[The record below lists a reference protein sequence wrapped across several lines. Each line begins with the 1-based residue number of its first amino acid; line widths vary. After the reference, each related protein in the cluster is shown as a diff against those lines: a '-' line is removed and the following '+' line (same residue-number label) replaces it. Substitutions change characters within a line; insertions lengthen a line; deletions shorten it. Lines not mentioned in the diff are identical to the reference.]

1 MRLVKNDR
9 VAKRLGFVVL
19 GLLPALLVLPVYGDR
34 ATEIESR
41 LLSGI
46 KYLAADELEGRGV
59 GTNGLNK
66 AADFVRDA
74 FRDAGLDVTRVDGD
88 AFQPFTMTTGSKL
101 GEKNTLTLTGPDGQ
115 RSEWKH
121 GSDFRTCSFGGSGR
135 FEGEIVFGGY
145 AIDAKNAKYQDF
157 AGVDLKGKIVII
169 MRRNPQQGNP
179 HGKFGGQHGRVS
191 AHASLSRKVSNAFG
205 KGAAAILF
213 VNDPYTVRKNADD
226 DQTMADKE
234 SRRVDTAAVA
244 LVSIDPAEAEKVAA
258 ARNKLSAAVN
268 RLKSAKAAVKNGN
281 NDRLMAFGYGGNAR
295 GARAIPIAHVTQRV
309 INRLLAA
316 SLNKKSLADLEA
328 EIDKDLKPRT
338 NVLAGWKLT
347 GEISVNRI
355 QTEVKNVIGVL
366 EGAGPLADETVVIGA
381 HYDHVGMGGPGSL
394 APGSKAVHNGADD
407 NASGTVALIEIARR
421 LASRKEKLARR
432 VVFIA
437 FTAEE
442 RGLRGSAHYVRNPIV
457 PLEKT
462 VAMLNMDMV
471 GRMKDDK
478 LIVYGIGTA
487 PRWKKLIED
496 AGKRHDFKLTLKPG
510 GFGPS
515 DHSSFYGKK
524 MPVLH
529 FFTGTHRDYHRPG
542 DDWEKINIA
551 GMSRV
556 VDMVEEL
563 ALDTIGQTER
573 PQYVEVKRKSAAA
586 RSGSRP
592 YFGSIPD
599 FGSEAKGYAIMGVA
613 GGSPAQTGGLKGG
626 DAIIELAGQKIGNL
640 SDFDLALRKHKPGDE
655 VEIVVLRKGKNVKL
669 KVILGKPR

>member
-1 MRLVKNDR
+1 MRSVKNDR
-9 VAKRLGFVVL
+9 FVKRLGFLVL
-19 GLLPALLVLPVYGDR
+19 GLVATLPVYGDR

-41 LLSGI
+41 MLDDI
-46 KYLAADELEGRGV
+46 KYLSSDELEGRGV
-59 GTNGLNK
+59 GTDGLNK
-66 AADFVRDA
+66 AADFVRNA
-74 FRDAGLDVTRVDGD
+74 FREAGLDVTRVDGD

-101 GEKNTLTLTGPDGQ
+101 GKTNTLTLIGPDGQ
-115 RSEWKH
+115 KFELKH
-121 GSDFRTCSFGGSGR
+121 GRDFRTCSFGGSGR
-135 FEGEIVFGGY
+135 FEADIVFGGY
-145 AIDAKNAKYQDF
+145 AIDAKKAGYQDF
-157 AGVDLKGKIVII
+157 ADVDLKGKAVII

-179 HGKFGGQHGRVS
+179 HGKFGGQHGGVS
-191 AHASLSRKVSNAFG
+191 AHASLTRKVSNAFG
-205 KGAAAILF
+205 KGAAAVLF
-213 VNDPYTVRKNADD
+213 VNDPHSVRKNADENK
-226 DQTMADKE
+226 TIIDKE
-234 SRRVDTAAVA
+234 SLRVDTAASD
-244 LVSIDPAEAEKVAA
+244 LVRIDKSEVKKVTA
-258 ARNKLSAAVN
+258 ARKKLSAAVN
-268 RLKSAKAAVKNGN
+268 RLKAAKNTVKKGN
-281 NDRLMAFGYGGNAR
+281 HDRLMAFGYGGNAR
-295 GARAIPIAHVTQRV
+295 GADAIPIAHVTQKV
-309 INRLLAA
+309 IDQLLAQ
-316 SLNKKSLADLEA
+316 SPNKKSLADVEA

-338 NVLAGWKLT
+338 SVIEGWKLK
-347 GEISVNRI
+347 GEISVNRT
-355 QTEVKNVIGVL
+355 QVEVKNVIGVL

-381 HYDHVGMGGPGSL
+381 HYDHVGMGGTGSL

-421 LASRKEKLARR
+421 LAARKEKLARR

-442 RGLRGSAHYVRNPIV
+442 RGLIGSAHYVKNPVI

-471 GRMKDDK
+471 GRLKDDK
-478 LIVYGIGTA
+478 LIVFGIGTA

-496 AGKRHDFKLTLKPG
+496 SGKRHDFKLTLKPG

-515 DHSSFYGKK
+515 DHSSFYAKK

-556 VDMVEEL
+556 VDMIEEL
-563 ALDTIGQTER
+563 AVDTISQKER
-573 PQYVEVKRKSAAA
+573 PKYVEVKRKSAPG
-586 RSGSRP
+586 RGGSRP

-599 FGSEAKGYAIMGVA
+599 FASEAKGYAIMGVA
-613 GGSPAQTGGLKGG
+613 GGSPAQKGGLKGG

-655 VEIVVLRKGKNVKL
+655 VSIVVLRKGKNVKL